1 MLLHKSHTPREK
13 RLYNHLQSSR
23 HEELSA
29 AKKIVEKL
37 LKDSLV
43 KLEEEEAECNVSVRW
58 ELGACWI
65 QHLQDQNNGDKDKK
79 QVGENDKKQIT
90 TKTKSEIR
98 VEGLGKPLKILKNP
112 KKKPDSDEEKTLTI
126 DRKSSDEMH
135 EKQNTKLPIKEPKVE
150 SKETE
155 NSCKLKDLLT
165 EPVYTRLLESN
176 TGLHLKVCTS
186 HMNICRLCL
195 ISGVCSDFS
204 TAISGVDCQ
213 LQIHVLLL
221 QN

>member
-1 MLLHKSHTPREK
+1 M
-13 RLYNHLQSSR
+13 
-23 HEELSA
+23 
-29 AKKIVEKL
+29 
-37 LKDSLV
+37 
-43 KLEEEEAECNVSVRW
+43 
-58 ELGACWI
+58 
-65 QHLQDQNNGDKDKK
+65 QDQNNGDKDKK